1 MRKLLI
7 ASAVAAGTLLGVSGQ
22 ASAACGSVSIAEMNW
37 ASAQLLA
44 NVDKIILSKGYGCDV
59 SIVPGDTMPTFTSM
73 NEKGSPDVAG
83 EMWINA
89 VAVPL
94 EKAKAEAVYT
104 QCPIQLRALGK
115 AGGCFHTQ

>member
-1 MRKLLI
+1 MKKLLI
-7 ASAVAAGTLLGVSGQ
+7 ASAVAAGTILGVSGQ
-22 ASAACGSVSIAEMNW
+22 ASAACGTVSIAEMNW

-59 SIVPGDTMPTFTSM
+59 NIVPGDTMPTFTSM
-73 NEKGSPDVAG
+73 NEKGVPDVAG

-94 EKAKAEAVYT
+94 EKATACRP
-104 QCPIQLRALGK
+104 CPRAGNRCGNPADGRSLFG
-115 AGGCFHTQ
+115 A